1 MGHWIRTL
9 PRRLAAALGISAV
22 GGGLGSLLAPRLGL
36 VAGGL
41 AAVLAGW
48 GLRFRP
54 SPDARAWRRGAAGE
68 RRTARLLG
76 PLERQG
82 WVVLHDLAVPDSR
95 ANLDHLVIGPGG
107 VFVIDSKQYRGRL
120 QLDPTGRLWHG
131 RYPLAPTLRAVS
143 FEADQAAQVL
153 PDPGVAVVPIVAVHG
168 ARVPWGKVVIDG
180 VPVVPARRLPSM
192 LRQLPAVL
200 GPERVAW
207 LADQARIRFH
217 AAA

>member
-1 MGHWIRTL
+1 M
-9 PRRLAAALGISAV
+9 
-22 GGGLGSLLAPRLGL
+22 
-36 VAGGL
+36 
-41 AAVLAGW
+41 
-48 GLRFRP
+48 
-54 SPDARAWRRGAAGE
+54 
-68 RRTARLLG
+68 
-76 PLERQG
+76 
-82 WVVLHDLAVPDSR
+82 VLHDLAVPGSR

-131 RYPLAPTLRAVS
+131 RYALAPALRAVA

-153 PDPGVAVVPIVAVHG
+153 PDPGVAVVPLVAVHG
-168 ARVPWGKVVIDG
+168 AQVPWGKIVTDG
-180 VPVVPARRLPSM
+180 VPVVSARRLPSM

-200 GPERVAW
+200 GPERVAA